1 MSLCIL
7 SAQKNAKNINLN
19 KLSMKNIA
27 KLCLMALA
35 ALMVAMPSYAQQK
48 ASLAGKVI
56 SAETK
61 QAVAYALVQVAET
74 GLQAV
79 TNAEGEFQIK
89 QIAVGDR
96 KIQISFLGYE
106 NLEKVVTLKAGEN
119 SLTFELKPA
128 NFKVE
133 DVVVTATASKAGA
146 ATSSTIS
153 RTAMDH
159 IQSSSLA
166 DVMSLLPGASTPD
179 TRTLTLSQASS
190 FSIRG
195 GASLG
200 TAIIMDGTPM
210 SNNANMQSLGAGKM
224 PFAASDAP
232 GAAAMA
238 TPTSGIDMR
247 QISTDNIE
255 SVEVIRG
262 IASVEY
268 GDITSG
274 AVIVNSKAGRAPLN
288 VKLTMNPNLYQL
300 SATHGVQLGAAA
312 SKAGALNYSADYSYS
327 QYRPTEGYSHYERT
341 NAQVGYT
348 NNVGNWYTNST
359 LSVGIYRDKAKPT
372 PGDDNDHRFATQD
385 EDRVR
390 FNTKGTISFDKGWFN
405 NLKYAASF
413 TYTDKDS
420 YFEDEALN
428 AEASF
433 STSKTNGA
441 VTTSA
446 PGGQF
451 MLENGTIVK
460 NPEGEYALRTPNTY
474 MYNYSVR
481 GKELNTYA
489 QLIANFAGEAGP
501 TSHFIKVGAD
511 FRNDG
516 NVGEGKIFGGVP
528 MRTSSDNLS
537 TQRERSYDDIPFMN
551 TLGLFAEESFV
562 WRMGG
567 RNLNVVAGVRYDN
580 IFGFDDVLA
589 PRVNLSFDIIP
600 EHLSIRGG
608 YGVTA
613 KTPTLEMLNPQEAYF
628 DLLNFNNSQSADA
641 AASQKFQVVTT
652 HAFDTKND
660 DLEMATTQKYE
671 VGVDFKLG
679 QVTGQVTAFK
689 DYSNNGYMYTTTAD
703 SFQSVDMVTY
713 APGEYPVDGSL
724 PILKE
729 VSREKIL
736 LSYLKPTN
744 EAAYETRGIEAT
756 IDFGRIDAI
765 RTRFILDGA
774 WTRTE
779 SWKNGY
785 SFDRANSGNYYNHM
799 GVFESRES
807 SFYESLST
815 NLKAVHNIPSIGFV
829 ISATANVIWR
839 ESSWAQYFNDEIA
852 TKYISVKDGKMY
864 DFNESMFSQDEFKK
878 LDVRQDLDV
887 RRNIRDS
894 YMSPILCMNLNVT
907 KEIKDFLRV
916 SFYANN
922 AFRSTPLWESTKTP
936 GSFRRRN
943 DRAFFFGLS
952 LSATIK

>member
-1 MSLCIL
+1 
-7 SAQKNAKNINLN
+7 
-19 KLSMKNIA
+19 MKIITR
-27 KLCLMALA
+27 LCLMTFVALLGIA
-35 ALMVAMPSYAQQK
+35 TPSLAQQK
-48 ASLAGKVI
+48 ASLAGKVL
-56 SAETK
+56 SADTK
-61 QAVAYALVQVAET
+61 QAVAYALVYFPET
-74 GLQAV
+74 GLQAI
-79 TNAEGEFQIK
+79 TNSEGDFQIK
-89 QIAVGDR
+89 QIATGDH

-106 NLEKVVTLKAGEN
+106 NLEKTISLKANEN
-119 SLTFELKPA
+119 ALTFELVPA

-232 GAAAMA
+232 GSAAMA

-274 AVIVNSKAGRAPLN
+274 AVIVNSKAGRTPLN
-288 VKLTMNPNLYQL
+288 VKLTMNPNLYQV
-300 SATHGVQLGAAA
+300 SANHGLLLGQAG
-312 SKAGALNYSADYSYS
+312 SKAGAVNYSADYSYS
-327 QYRPTEGYSHYERT
+327 QYKPTEGYSHYERT

-348 NNVGNWYTNST
+348 NNVGKWYTNSS
-359 LSVGIYRDKAKPT
+359 LSIGIYRDKANPT
-372 PGDDNDHRFATQD
+372 PGDENDHRYALQK
-385 EDRVR
+385 EDRFR
-390 FNTKGTISFDKGWFN
+390 FNTKGTFSFNKGWFN

-413 TYTDKDS
+413 TMTDKDS
-420 YFEDEALN
+420 YFEDQALN

-433 STSKTNGA
+433 SNSKTNGQI
-441 VTTSA
+441 TTSA
-446 PGGQF
+446 PGGKVT
-451 MLENGTIVK
+451 LEDGTVIT
-460 NPEGEYALRTPNTY
+460 NPEGESATRTPNTY

-489 QLIANFAGEAGP
+489 QVIANFAGNLGNTA
-501 TSHFIKVGAD
+501 HYIKLGAD

-516 NVGEGKIFGGVP
+516 NVGEGKIFGGIP
-528 MRTSSDNLS
+528 MRTASNDLS
-537 TQRERSYDDIPFMN
+537 AQRERSFDEIPFMN
-551 TLGLFAEESFV
+551 TLGLFAEESFN
-562 WRMGG
+562 WRMGN
-567 RNLNVVAGVRYDN
+567 RNLNIVAGVRYDK
-580 IFGFDDVLA
+580 IFGFDDVVA
-589 PRVNLSFDIIP
+589 PRINASFDIIP

-608 YGVTA
+608 YGITA

-628 DLLNFNNSQSADA
+628 DLLNFNNTTASKATDA
-641 AASQKFQVVTT
+641 QKFQVVTT
-652 HAFDTKND
+652 HAFDTKNS

-671 VGVDFKLG
+671 LGVDFKIG
-679 QVTGQVTAFK
+679 QVTGQVTAFN
-689 DYSNNGYMYTTTAD
+689 DSSNNGYMYSTTVD

-713 APGEYPVDGSL
+713 DAVSYPADGSL
-724 PILKE
+724 PTLKE
-729 VSREKIL
+729 KSRKKAL
-736 LSYLKPTN
+736 LSYVKPTN
-744 EAAYETRGIEAT
+744 NSSYETRGLEAS

-765 RTRFILDGA
+765 RTRFILDGV
-774 WTRTE
+774 WSRTE
-779 SWKNGY
+779 SWNNGY
-785 SFDRANSGNYYNHM
+785 TFDRANSGNYYNHM
-799 GVFESRES
+799 GVFNSRIS

-839 ESSWAQYFNDEIA
+839 ESSWMKYKNDEIPA
-852 TKYISVKDGKMY
+852 YYISVETGNMY
-864 DFNESMFSQDEFKK
+864 PIFDEMWDMSEFKV
-878 LDVRQDLDV
+878 LDVTKDLDQ
-887 RRNIRDS
+887 RRNTRDS
-894 YMSPILCMNLNVT
+894 YMSPVLCMNINVT
-907 KEIKDFLRV
+907 KEIKDFLRI

-936 GSFRRRN
+936 GSFTRRN
-943 DRAFFFGLS
+943 SRAFFFGLS
-952 LSATIK
+952 LNATIK

>member
-1 MSLCIL
+1 
-7 SAQKNAKNINLN
+7 
-19 KLSMKNIA
+19 MKIFT
-27 KLCLMALA
+27 KLCVVMIMAISL
-35 ALMVAMPSYAQQK
+35 VMPSFAQQK
-48 ASLAGKVI
+48 ASLVGRVV
-56 SAETK
+56 SADTK
-61 QAVAYALVQVAET
+61 QAVAYALVHFPET

-79 TNAEGEFQIK
+79 TNSEGDFTIK
-89 QIAVGDR
+89 QIAAGNH
-96 KIQISFLGYE
+96 KMQISFLGYE
-106 NLEKVVTLKAGEN
+106 NLEQTITVKAGDN
-119 SLTFELKPA
+119 SLKFELVPA

-210 SNNANMQSLGAGKM
+210 SNNANLQSLGAGKM

-232 GAAAMA
+232 GSAAMA
-238 TPTSGIDMR
+238 TPTSGVDMR

-300 SATHGVQLGAAA
+300 SATHGVQLGAAG

-327 QYRPTEGYSHYERT
+327 QYRPTEGYSHYERV
-341 NAQVGYT
+341 NGQVGYT
-348 NNVGNWYTNST
+348 NSIGKWYTNST
-359 LSVGIYRDKAKPT
+359 LSVGVYRDKAKPT
-372 PGDDNDHRFATQD
+372 PGDENDFRYALQK
-385 EDRVR
+385 EDRLR
-390 FNTKGTISFDKGWFN
+390 FNTKGTLSFNKGWFN

-420 YFEDEALN
+420 YFEDQAVN

-441 VTTSA
+441 ITTSA
-446 PGGQF
+446 PGGKF
-451 MLENGTIVK
+451 TLENGSVIT
-460 NPEGEYALRTPNTY
+460 NPDGEYALRTPNAY

-489 QLIANFAGEAGP
+489 QVIANFAGTAGR

-511 FRNDG
+511 FRNEG
-516 NVGEGKIFGGVP
+516 NVGEGKIFGGTP
-528 MRTSSDNLS
+528 LRTASDNLS

-551 TLGLFAEESFV
+551 TLGLFAEESFN
-562 WRMGG
+562 WAMGR
-567 RNLNVVAGVRYDN
+567 RNLNIVAGVRYDN
-580 IFGFDDVLA
+580 IFGFDDVVA

-608 YGVTA
+608 YGITA

-628 DLLNFNNSQSADA
+628 DLLNFNNSQSTV
-641 AASQKFQVVTT
+641 ASEKQKFQVVTT
-652 HAFDTKND
+652 HAFDTTND
-660 DLEMATTQKYE
+660 ELEMATTQKYE
-671 VGVDFKLG
+671 VGVDFKIG
-679 QVTGQVTAFK
+679 QVTGAITAFK
-689 DYSNNGYMYTTTAD
+689 DSSDNGYMFSTTVN

-713 APGEYPVDGSL
+713 EALYPEDGSM
-724 PILKE
+724 PALKE
-729 VSREKIL
+729 ASRRKVL
-736 LSYLKPTN
+736 LSYATPTN
-744 EAAYETRGIEAT
+744 NSSYETRGIEAS

-765 RTRFILDGA
+765 RTRFILDGV
-774 WTRTE
+774 WSRTE
-779 SWKNGY
+779 SWNNGL

-799 GVFESRES
+799 GVFNARKS
-807 SFYESLST
+807 SFYENLST

-839 ESSWAQYFNDEIA
+839 EGSWMLYENDEIP
-852 TKYISVKDGKMY
+852 THYISVNDGKLY
-864 DFNESMFSQDEFKK
+864 DFNESMLSQDEFKK
-878 LDVRQDLDV
+878 LDVRPDLDV
-887 RRNIRDS
+887 RRNIKDS
-894 YMSPILCMNLNVT
+894 YMSPVLCMNVNVT
-907 KEIKDFLRV
+907 KEIKDFLRI

-952 LSATIK
+952 LNATIK

>member
-1 MSLCIL
+1 
-7 SAQKNAKNINLN
+7 
-19 KLSMKNIA
+19 MKIITR
-27 KLCLMALA
+27 LCLMTFVALLGIA
-35 ALMVAMPSYAQQK
+35 TPSLAQQK
-48 ASLAGKVI
+48 ASLAGKVL
-56 SAETK
+56 SADTK
-61 QAVAYALVQVAET
+61 QAVAYALVYLPET
-74 GLQAV
+74 GLQAI
-79 TNAEGEFQIK
+79 TNSEGDFQIK
-89 QIAVGDR
+89 QIAAGDH

-106 NLEKVVTLKAGEN
+106 NLEKTISLKANEN
-119 SLTFELKPA
+119 ALTFELVPA

-232 GAAAMA
+232 GNAAMA

-274 AVIVNSKAGRAPLN
+274 AVIVNSKAGRTPLN
-288 VKLTMNPNLYQL
+288 VKLTMNPNLYQV
-300 SATHGVQLGAAA
+300 SANHGLLLGQAG
-312 SKAGALNYSADYSYS
+312 SKAGAVNYSADYSYS
-327 QYRPTEGYSHYERT
+327 QYKPTEGYSHYERT

-348 NNVGNWYTNST
+348 NNVGKWYTNSS
-359 LSVGIYRDKAKPT
+359 LSIGIYRDKANPT
-372 PGDDNDHRFATQD
+372 PGDENDHRYALQK
-385 EDRVR
+385 EDRFR
-390 FNTKGTISFDKGWFN
+390 FNTKGTFSFNKGWFN

-413 TYTDKDS
+413 TMTDKDS
-420 YFEDEALN
+420 YFEDQALN

-433 STSKTNGA
+433 SNSKTNGQI
-441 VTTSA
+441 TTSA
-446 PGGQF
+446 PGGSVT
-451 MLENGTIVK
+451 LEDGTVIT
-460 NPEGEYALRTPNTY
+460 NPEGESATRTPNTY

-489 QLIANFAGEAGP
+489 QVIANFAGNLGNTA
-501 TSHFIKVGAD
+501 HYIKLGAD

-516 NVGEGKIFGGVP
+516 NVGEGKIFGGIP
-528 MRTSSDNLS
+528 MRTASNDLSS
-537 TQRERSYDDIPFMN
+537 QRERSFDEIPFMN
-551 TLGLFAEESFV
+551 TLGLFAEESFN
-562 WRMGG
+562 WRMGS
-567 RNLNVVAGVRYDN
+567 RNLNIVAGVRYDK
-580 IFGFDDVLA
+580 IFGFDDVVA
-589 PRVNLSFDIIP
+589 PRINASFDIIP

-608 YGVTA
+608 YGITA

-628 DLLNFNNSQSADA
+628 DLLNFNNTTASKASDA
-641 AASQKFQVVTT
+641 QKFQVVTT
-652 HAFDTKND
+652 HAFDTKNS

-671 VGVDFKLG
+671 LGVDFKIG
-679 QVTGQVTAFK
+679 QVTGQVTAFN
-689 DYSNNGYMYTTTAD
+689 DSSNNGYMYSTTAD
-703 SFQSVDMVTY
+703 SFHSVDMITY
-713 APGEYPVDGSL
+713 DAVSYPADGTTL
-724 PILKE
+724 PTLKE
-729 VSREKIL
+729 KSRKKAL
-736 LSYLKPTN
+736 LSYVKPTN
-744 EAAYETRGIEAT
+744 NASYETRGLEAS

-765 RTRFILDGA
+765 RTRFILDGV
-774 WTRTE
+774 WSRTE
-779 SWKNGY
+779 SWNNGY

-799 GVFESRES
+799 GVFESRVS

-839 ESSWAQYFNDEIA
+839 ESSWMKYKNDEIPA
-852 TKYISVKDGKMY
+852 YYISVETGNMY
-864 DFNESMFSQDEFKK
+864 PIFDEMWDMSEFKV
-878 LDVRQDLDV
+878 LDVTKDLDQ
-887 RRNIRDS
+887 RRNTRDS
-894 YMSPILCMNLNVT
+894 FMSPVLCMNINVT
-907 KEIKDFLRV
+907 KEIKDFLRI

-936 GSFRRRN
+936 GSFTRRN
-943 DRAFFFGLS
+943 SRAFFFGLS
-952 LSATIK
+952 LNATIK

>member
-1 MSLCIL
+1 
-7 SAQKNAKNINLN
+7 
-19 KLSMKNIA
+19 MKIFT
-27 KLCLMALA
+27 KLCVVMIMAISL
-35 ALMVAMPSYAQQK
+35 AMPSFAQQK
-48 ASLAGKVI
+48 TSLVGRVV
-56 SAETK
+56 SADTK
-61 QAVAYALVQVAET
+61 QAVAYALVHFPET

-79 TNAEGEFQIK
+79 TNSEGDFTIK
-89 QIAVGDR
+89 QIAVGNH
-96 KIQISFLGYE
+96 KMQISFLGYE
-106 NLEKVVTLKAGEN
+106 NLEQTITVKAGDN
-119 SLTFELKPA
+119 SLKFELVPA

-210 SNNANMQSLGAGKM
+210 SNNANLQSLGAGKM

-232 GAAAMA
+232 GSAAMA
-238 TPTSGIDMR
+238 TPTSGVDMR

-300 SATHGVQLGAAA
+300 SATHGVQLGAAG

-327 QYRPTEGYSHYERT
+327 QYRPTEGYSHYERV
-341 NAQVGYT
+341 NGQVGYT
-348 NNVGNWYTNST
+348 NSIGKWYTNST
-359 LSVGIYRDKAKPT
+359 LSVGVYRDKAKPT
-372 PGDDNDHRFATQD
+372 PGDENDFRYALQK
-385 EDRVR
+385 EERLR
-390 FNTKGTISFDKGWFN
+390 FNTKGTLSFNKGWFN

-420 YFEDEALN
+420 YFEDQAVN

-441 VTTSA
+441 ITTSA
-446 PGGQF
+446 PGGKF
-451 MLENGTIVK
+451 TLENGSVIT
-460 NPEGEYALRTPNTY
+460 NPDGEYALRTPNAY

-489 QLIANFAGEAGP
+489 QVIANFAGTAGR

-511 FRNDG
+511 FRNEG
-516 NVGEGKIFGGVP
+516 NVGEGKIFGGTP
-528 MRTSSDNLS
+528 LRTASDNLS

-551 TLGLFAEESFV
+551 TLGLFAEESFN
-562 WRMGG
+562 WAMGR
-567 RNLNVVAGVRYDN
+567 RNLNIVAGVRYDN
-580 IFGFDDVLA
+580 IFGFDDVVA

-608 YGVTA
+608 YGITA

-628 DLLNFNNSQSADA
+628 DLLNFNNSQSTV
-641 AASQKFQVVTT
+641 ASEKQKFQVVTT
-652 HAFDTKND
+652 HAFDTTND
-660 DLEMATTQKYE
+660 ELEMATTQKYE
-671 VGVDFKLG
+671 VGVDFKIG
-679 QVTGQVTAFK
+679 QVTGAITAFK
-689 DYSNNGYMYTTTAD
+689 DSSDNGYMFSTTVN

-713 APGEYPVDGSL
+713 EALYPEDGSM
-724 PILKE
+724 PALKE
-729 VSREKIL
+729 ASRRKVL
-736 LSYLKPTN
+736 LSYATPTN
-744 EAAYETRGIEAT
+744 NSSYETRGIEAS

-765 RTRFILDGA
+765 RTRFILDGV
-774 WTRTE
+774 WSRTE
-779 SWKNGY
+779 SWNNGL

-799 GVFESRES
+799 GVFNARKS
-807 SFYESLST
+807 SFYENLST

-839 ESSWAQYFNDEIA
+839 EGSWMLYENDEIP
-852 TKYISVKDGKMY
+852 THYISVNDGKLY
-864 DFNESMFSQDEFKK
+864 DFNESMLTQDEFKK
-878 LDVRQDLDV
+878 LDVRPDLDV
-887 RRNIRDS
+887 RRNIKDS
-894 YMSPILCMNLNVT
+894 YMSPVLCMNVNVT
-907 KEIKDFLRV
+907 KEIKDFLRI

-922 AFRSTPLWESTKTP
+922 AFRSIPLWESTKTP

-952 LSATIK
+952 LNATIK

>member
-1 MSLCIL
+1 MRIFT
-7 SAQKNAKNINLN
+7 
-19 KLSMKNIA
+19 
-27 KLCLMALA
+27 KLCLSVLFATIIA
-35 ALMVAMPSYAQQK
+35 VMPSFAQNKSVVNGTVTAADTK
-48 ASLAGKVI
+48 AP
-56 SAETK
+56 
-61 QAVAYALVQVAET
+61 VAYALVHIPEVGA
-74 GLQAV
+74 QAV
-79 TNAEGEFQIK
+79 TDGEGNFELKLVPGQYTIN
-89 QIAVGDR
+89 
-96 KIQISFLGYE
+96 ISFLGYE
-106 NLEKVVTLKAGEN
+106 PIEKQVTIAEKDG
-119 SLTFELKPA
+119 SLSFELQPA
-128 NFKVE
+128 NFRVE

-146 ATSSTIS
+146 ATASTIS

-166 DVMSLLPGASTPD
+166 DVMSLLPGASVPD

-195 GASLG
+195 GSSLG
-200 TAIIMDGTPM
+200 TAVIMDGTPM
-210 SNNANMQSLGAGKM
+210 SNNANMQSMGAGQV
-224 PFAASDAP
+224 PFAAASTA
-232 GAAAMA
+232 GQAAMA

-274 AVIVNSKAGRAPLN
+274 AVIVNSKAGRSPLN

-300 SATHGVQLGAAA
+300 SATHGVQL
-312 SKAGALNYSADYSYS
+312 SQKAGALNYSADYAYS
-327 QYRPTEGYSHYERT
+327 QYKPTEGYSHYERV
-341 NAQVGYT
+341 NGQVGYT
-348 NNVGNWYTNST
+348 NTIGKWYTT
-359 LSVGIYRDKAKPT
+359 TTASVGIYRDKSIPT
-372 PGDDNDHRFATQD
+372 PGDENDHRNALQK
-385 EDRVR
+385 ENR
-390 FNTKGTISFDKGWFN
+390 FRLNTKGTINFDKGWFN
-405 NLKYAASF
+405 NIKYAASF
-413 TYTDKDS
+413 TYTDKNS
-420 YFEDEALN
+420 FYEDQAAN
-428 AEASF
+428 AEYTF
-433 STSKTNGA
+433 STSKVDGEITN
-441 VTTSA
+441 SA
-446 PGGQF
+446 AGGKVY
-451 MLENGTIVK
+451 LEDGSILSGNSFGH
-460 NPEGEYALRTPNTY
+460 ALKTPNTY
-474 MYNYSVR
+474 MYRYNVY
-481 GKELNTYA
+481 GEELNTYA
-489 QLIANFAGEAGP
+489 QVIANFSGDWGR
-501 TSHFIKVGAD
+501 TSHFIKLGAD
-511 FRNDG
+511 FRNEG
-516 NVGEGKIFGGVP
+516 NRGLGKVYDEDCPP
-528 MRTSSDNLS
+528 MRSSS
-537 TQRERSYDDIPFMN
+537 YGYQTQRDRAYNEIPFMN
-551 TLGLFAEESFV
+551 SLGLFAEESFNLHFG
-562 WRMGG
+562 GG
-567 RNLNVVAGVRYDN
+567 RNLNIVAGVRYDK
-580 IFGFDDVLA
+580 IFGMEGVVA
-589 PRVNLSFDIIP
+589 PRINASLDIIP
-600 EHLSIRGG
+600 HALSIRGG

-613 KTPTLEMLNPQEAYF
+613 KAPTLEMLHPQDAYF
-628 DLLNFNNSQSADA
+628 DMVNFDNSQAT
-641 AASQKFQVVTT
+641 AASQAQKFQVVTT

-671 VGVDFKLG
+671 VGVDFKIG

-799 GVFESRES
+799 GVFDSRES

-852 TKYISVKDGKMY
+852 TKYINVNDGKMY

>member
-1 MSLCIL
+1 
-7 SAQKNAKNINLN
+7 
-19 KLSMKNIA
+19 MKIFT
-27 KLCLMALA
+27 KLCVVMIMAISL
-35 ALMVAMPSYAQQK
+35 AMPSFAQQK
-48 ASLAGKVI
+48 ASLVGRVV
-56 SAETK
+56 SADTK
-61 QAVAYALVQVAET
+61 QAVAYALVHFPET

-79 TNAEGEFQIK
+79 TNSEGDFTIK
-89 QIAVGDR
+89 QIAAGNH
-96 KIQISFLGYE
+96 KMQISFLGYE
-106 NLEKVVTLKAGEN
+106 NLEQTITVKAGDN
-119 SLTFELKPA
+119 SLKFELVPA

-210 SNNANMQSLGAGKM
+210 SNNANLQSLGAGKM

-232 GAAAMA
+232 GSAAMA
-238 TPTSGIDMR
+238 TPTSGVDMR

-300 SATHGVQLGAAA
+300 SATHGVQLGAAG

-327 QYRPTEGYSHYERT
+327 QYRPTEGYSHYERV
-341 NAQVGYT
+341 NGQVGYT
-348 NNVGNWYTNST
+348 NSIGKWYTNST
-359 LSVGIYRDKAKPT
+359 LSVGVYRDKAKPT
-372 PGDDNDHRFATQD
+372 PGDENDFRYALQK
-385 EDRVR
+385 EDRLR
-390 FNTKGTISFDKGWFN
+390 FNTKGTLSFNKGWFN

-420 YFEDEALN
+420 YFEDQAVN

-441 VTTSA
+441 ITTSA
-446 PGGQF
+446 PGGKF
-451 MLENGTIVK
+451 TLENGSVIT
-460 NPEGEYALRTPNTY
+460 NPDGEYALRTPNAY

-489 QLIANFAGEAGP
+489 QVIANFAGTAGR

-511 FRNDG
+511 FRNEG
-516 NVGEGKIFGGVP
+516 NVGEGKIFGGTP
-528 MRTSSDNLS
+528 LRTASDNLS

-551 TLGLFAEESFV
+551 TLGLFAEESFN
-562 WRMGG
+562 WAMGR
-567 RNLNVVAGVRYDN
+567 RNLNIVVGVRYDN
-580 IFGFDDVLA
+580 IFGFDDVVA

-608 YGVTA
+608 YGITA

-628 DLLNFNNSQSADA
+628 DLLNFNNSQSTV
-641 AASQKFQVVTT
+641 ASEKQKFQVVTT
-652 HAFDTKND
+652 HAFDTTND
-660 DLEMATTQKYE
+660 ELEMATTQKYE
-671 VGVDFKLG
+671 VGVDFKIG
-679 QVTGQVTAFK
+679 QVTGAITAFK
-689 DYSNNGYMYTTTAD
+689 DSSDNGYMFSTTVN

-713 APGEYPVDGSL
+713 EALYPEDGSM
-724 PILKE
+724 PALKE
-729 VSREKIL
+729 ASRRKVL
-736 LSYLKPTN
+736 LSYATPTN
-744 EAAYETRGIEAT
+744 NSSYETRGIEAS

-765 RTRFILDGA
+765 RTRFILDGV
-774 WTRTE
+774 WSRTE
-779 SWKNGY
+779 SWNNGL

-799 GVFESRES
+799 GVFNARKS
-807 SFYESLST
+807 SFYENLST

-839 ESSWAQYFNDEIA
+839 EGSWMLYENDEIP
-852 TKYISVKDGKMY
+852 THYISVNDGKLY
-864 DFNESMFSQDEFKK
+864 DFNESMLSQDEFKK
-878 LDVRQDLDV
+878 LDVRPDLDV
-887 RRNIRDS
+887 RRNIKDS
-894 YMSPILCMNLNVT
+894 YMSPVLCMNVNVT
-907 KEIKDFLRV
+907 KEIKDFLRI

-952 LSATIK
+952 LNATIK

>member
-1 MSLCIL
+1 M
-7 SAQKNAKNINLN
+7 
-19 KLSMKNIA
+19 SMKIFV
-27 KLCLMALA
+27 KLCLMAL
-35 ALMVAMPSYAQQK
+35 VAILGVVAPSYAQQK
-48 ASLAGKVI
+48 TSLAGKVI

-61 QAVAYALVQVAET
+61 QAVAYALVHFPEV

-79 TNAEGEFQIK
+79 TSSEGDFEIK
-89 QIAVGDR
+89 QIAAGDH
-96 KIQISFLGYE
+96 KMQISFLGFE
-106 NLEKVVTLKAGEN
+106 NLEKTISLKAGEN
-119 SLTFELKPA
+119 SLKFELVPA

-133 DVVVTATASKAGA
+133 DVVVTATAGKAGA

-179 TRTLTLSQASS
+179 TRTLALSQASS

-210 SNNANMQSLGAGKM
+210 SNNANMQTLGAGKM

-232 GAAAMA
+232 GSAAMA

-274 AVIVNSKAGRAPLN
+274 AVIVNSKAGRSPLN
-288 VKLTMNPNLYQL
+288 VKLTMNPNLYQV
-300 SATHGVQLGAAA
+300 SATHGLQLGAAG
-312 SKAGALNYSADYSYS
+312 SKAGAINYSADYSYS
-327 QYRPTEGYSHYERT
+327 QYKPTEGYSHYERT

-348 NNVGNWYTNST
+348 NSIGKWYTNST
-359 LSVGIYRDKAKPT
+359 ISMGIYRDKAKPT
-372 PGDDNDHRFATQD
+372 PGDENDHRYALQK
-385 EDRVR
+385 EDRFR
-390 FNTKGTISFDKGWFN
+390 FNTKGTLSVNKGWFN

-413 TYTDKDS
+413 TVTDKNS
-420 YFEDEALN
+420 YFEDQAVN
-428 AEASF
+428 AEATF
-433 STSKTNGA
+433 SNSKTNGA

-446 PGGQF
+446 AGGVNV
-451 MLENGTIVK
+451 EGGNKIV
-460 NPEGEYALRTPNTY
+460 NPNGEYATRTPNTY
-474 MYNYSVR
+474 MYDYSVL
-481 GKELNTYA
+481 GKEMNTYA
-489 QLIANFAGEAGP
+489 QVIANFAGSVGS
-501 TSHFIKVGAD
+501 TSHYIKLGAD
-511 FRNDG
+511 YRNDG
-516 NVGEGKIFGGVP
+516 NVGEGKIFGGIP
-528 MRTSSDNLS
+528 LRSTSDNLS

-562 WRMGG
+562 WRMGS
-567 RNLNVVAGVRYDN
+567 RNLNVVAGVRYDK
-580 IFGFDDVLA
+580 IFGFDDVGA
-589 PRVNLSFDIIP
+589 PRVNASFDIIP

-628 DLLNFNNSQSADA
+628 DLLNFNNSQSTVATDK
-641 AASQKFQVVTT
+641 QKFQVVTT
-652 HAFDTKND
+652 HAFDTKNNN
-660 DLEMATTQKYE
+660 LEMATTQKYE
-671 VGVDFKLG
+671 LGVDFKIG

-689 DYSNNGYMYTTTAD
+689 DFSNNGYMYSATLD

-713 APGEYPVDGSL
+713 EAIYPEDGSM
-724 PILKE
+724 PTLKE
-729 VSREKIL
+729 ASRRKVL
-736 LSYLKPTN
+736 LSYATPTN
-744 EAAYETRGIEAT
+744 NAAYETRGIEAT

-765 RTRFILDGA
+765 RTRFILDGV
-774 WTRTE
+774 WSRTE
-779 SWKNGY
+779 NWKNGY
-785 SFDRANSGNYYNHM
+785 SFGRANSGNYYNHM
-799 GVFESRES
+799 GVFDSRES

-839 ESSWAQYFNDEIA
+839 EGSWMQYINDEIA
-852 TKYISVKDGKMY
+852 TKYISVTDGKAY
-864 DFNESMFSQDEFKK
+864 DFNEKMLEQDEFKK
-878 LDVRQDLDV
+878 LDIRPDLDQ
-887 RRNIRDS
+887 RRNIKDS

-907 KEIKDFLRV
+907 KEIKDVLRV

-936 GSFRRRN
+936 GSFKRRN

>member
-1 MSLCIL
+1 MTF
-7 SAQKNAKNINLN
+7 
-19 KLSMKNIA
+19 
-27 KLCLMALA
+27 
-35 ALMVAMPSYAQQK
+35 VAIFSIVMPSFAQQK
-48 ASLAGKVI
+48 ASLSGQVV
-56 SAETK
+56 SADTK
-61 QAVAYALVQVAET
+61 QAVAYALVHFPES

-79 TNAEGEFQIK
+79 TNSEGTFSLK
-89 QIAVGDR
+89 QIAAGNH

-106 NLEKVVTLKAGEN
+106 NLEKTISVKEGENTLK
-119 SLTFELKPA
+119 FELVPA

-195 GASLG
+195 GSSFG

-210 SNNANMQSLGAGKM
+210 SNNANLQSLGAGKM
-224 PFAASDAP
+224 PFAASAVP
-232 GAAAMA
+232 GEAAMA

-288 VKLTMNPNLYQL
+288 VKLTMNPNLYQV
-300 SATHGVQLGAAA
+300 SATHGLQLGAAG
-312 SKAGALNYSADYSYS
+312 SKAGAINYSADYSYS
-327 QYRPTEGYSHYERT
+327 QYKPTEAYSHYERV
-341 NAQVGYT
+341 NGQVGYT
-348 NNVGNWYTNST
+348 NSIGKWYTNST
-359 LSVGIYRDKAKPT
+359 LSVGVYRDKAKPT
-372 PGDDNDHRFATQD
+372 PGDENDFRYALQKENRF
-385 EDRVR
+385 RL
-390 FNTKGTISFDKGWFN
+390 NTKGTLSFNKGWFN

-413 TYTDKDS
+413 TFTDKDS
-420 YFEDEALN
+420 YFEDQAVN

-446 PGGQF
+446 PGGKF
-451 MLENGTIVK
+451 TLENGTVIT
-460 NPEGEYALRTPNTY
+460 NPDGEYALRTPNAY

-489 QLIANFAGEAGP
+489 QVIANFAGTAGN

-511 FRNDG
+511 FRNEG
-516 NVGEGKIFGGVP
+516 NVGEGKIFGGTP
-528 MRTSSDNLS
+528 LRTTSDNLS

-551 TLGLFAEESFV
+551 SLGLFAEESFN
-562 WRMGG
+562 WKMGS
-567 RNLNVVAGVRYDN
+567 RNLNIVAGVRYDN
-580 IFGFDDVLA
+580 IFGFDDVFA

-608 YGVTA
+608 YGITA

-628 DLLNFNNSQSADA
+628 DLLNFNNSQSTV
-641 AASQKFQVVTT
+641 ASDKQKFQVVTT

-660 DLEMATTQKYE
+660 ELEMATTEKYE
-671 VGVDFKLG
+671 LGVDFKLG
-679 QVTGQVTAFK
+679 QVTGSITAFQ
-689 DYSNNGYMYTTTAD
+689 DGSDNGYMYSVTAN

-713 APGEYPVDGSL
+713 EAVAYAADGSL
-724 PILKE
+724 PALKE
-729 VSREKIL
+729 ASRRKVL
-736 LSYLKPTN
+736 LSYATPTN
-744 EAAYETRGIEAT
+744 NSAYETRGIEAS

-765 RTRFILDGA
+765 RTRFILDGV
-774 WTRTE
+774 WSRTE
-779 SWKNGY
+779 SWKKGY
-785 SFDRANSGNYYNHM
+785 SFDRAASGNYYNHM
-799 GVFESRES
+799 GVFDMRES

-829 ISATANVIWR
+829 ISATANVMWR
-839 ESSWAQYFNDEIA
+839 EGSWMQYLNDEVPV
-852 TKYISVKDGKMY
+852 KYISVNDGKMY
-864 DFNESMFSQDEFKK
+864 DFNESMFGKDEFKK
-878 LDVRQDLDV
+878 LDVRPELDV
-887 RRNIRDS
+887 RRNIKDS
-894 YMSPILCMNLNVT
+894 YMSPVLCMNVNVT
-907 KEIKDFLRV
+907 KEIKDFLRI

-922 AFRSTPLWESTKTP
+922 AFRSTPLWESTKNP
-936 GSFRRRN
+936 GAFRRRN

-952 LSATIK
+952 LNATIK

>member
-1 MSLCIL
+1 
-7 SAQKNAKNINLN
+7 
-19 KLSMKNIA
+19 MKIFT
-27 KLCLMALA
+27 KLCVVMIMAISL
-35 ALMVAMPSYAQQK
+35 AMPSFAQQK
-48 ASLAGKVI
+48 TSLVGRVV
-56 SAETK
+56 SADTK
-61 QAVAYALVQVAET
+61 QAVAYALVHFPET

-79 TNAEGEFQIK
+79 TNSEGDFTIK
-89 QIAVGDR
+89 QIAVGNH
-96 KIQISFLGYE
+96 KMQISFLGYE
-106 NLEKVVTLKAGEN
+106 NLEQTITVKAGDN
-119 SLTFELKPA
+119 SLKFELVPA

-210 SNNANMQSLGAGKM
+210 SNNANLQSLGAGKM

-232 GAAAMA
+232 GSAAMA
-238 TPTSGIDMR
+238 TPTSGVDMR

-300 SATHGVQLGAAA
+300 SATHGVQLGAAG

-327 QYRPTEGYSHYERT
+327 QYRPTEGYSHYERV
-341 NAQVGYT
+341 NGQVGYT
-348 NNVGNWYTNST
+348 NSIGKWYTNST
-359 LSVGIYRDKAKPT
+359 LSVGVYRDKAKPT
-372 PGDDNDHRFATQD
+372 PGDENDFRYALQK
-385 EDRVR
+385 EERLR
-390 FNTKGTISFDKGWFN
+390 FNTKGTLSFNKGWFN

-420 YFEDEALN
+420 YFEDQAVN

-441 VTTSA
+441 ITTSA
-446 PGGQF
+446 PGGKF
-451 MLENGTIVK
+451 TLENGSVIT
-460 NPEGEYALRTPNTY
+460 NPDGEYALRTPNAY

-489 QLIANFAGEAGP
+489 QVIANFAGTAGR

-511 FRNDG
+511 FRNEG
-516 NVGEGKIFGGVP
+516 NVGEGKIFGGTP
-528 MRTSSDNLS
+528 LRTASDNLS

-551 TLGLFAEESFV
+551 TLGLFAEESFN
-562 WRMGG
+562 WAMGR
-567 RNLNVVAGVRYDN
+567 RNLNIVAGVRYDN
-580 IFGFDDVLA
+580 IFGFDDVVA

-608 YGVTA
+608 YGITA

-628 DLLNFNNSQSADA
+628 DLLNFNNSQSTV
-641 AASQKFQVVTT
+641 ASEKQKFQVVTT
-652 HAFDTKND
+652 HAFDTTND
-660 DLEMATTQKYE
+660 ELEMATTQKYE
-671 VGVDFKLG
+671 VGVDFKIG
-679 QVTGQVTAFK
+679 QVTGAITAFK
-689 DYSNNGYMYTTTAD
+689 DSSDNGYMFSTTVN

-713 APGEYPVDGSL
+713 EALYPEDGSM
-724 PILKE
+724 PALKE
-729 VSREKIL
+729 ASRRKVL
-736 LSYLKPTN
+736 LSYATPTN
-744 EAAYETRGIEAT
+744 NSSYETRGIEAS

-765 RTRFILDGA
+765 RTRFILDGV
-774 WTRTE
+774 WSRTE
-779 SWKNGY
+779 SWNNGL

-799 GVFESRES
+799 GVFNARKS
-807 SFYESLST
+807 SFYENLST

-839 ESSWAQYFNDEIA
+839 EGSWMLYENDEIP
-852 TKYISVKDGKMY
+852 THYISVNDGKLY
-864 DFNESMFSQDEFKK
+864 DFNESMLTQDEFKK
-878 LDVRQDLDV
+878 LDVRPDLDV
-887 RRNIRDS
+887 RRNIKDS
-894 YMSPILCMNLNVT
+894 YMSPVLCMNVNVT
-907 KEIKDFLRV
+907 KEIKDFLRI

-952 LSATIK
+952 LNATIK

>member
-1 MSLCIL
+1 MKIL
-7 SAQKNAKNINLN
+7 T
-19 KLSMKNIA
+19 
-27 KLCLMALA
+27 KLCVVMIMAISL
-35 ALMVAMPSYAQQK
+35 AMPSFAQQK
-48 ASLAGKVI
+48 ASLVGRVV
-56 SAETK
+56 SADTK
-61 QAVAYALVQVAET
+61 QAVAYALVHFPET

-79 TNAEGEFQIK
+79 TNSEGDFTIK
-89 QIAVGDR
+89 QIAAGNH
-96 KIQISFLGYE
+96 KMQISFLGYE
-106 NLEKVVTLKAGEN
+106 NLEQTITVKAGDN
-119 SLTFELKPA
+119 SLKFELVPA

-210 SNNANMQSLGAGKM
+210 SNNANLQSLGAGKM

-232 GAAAMA
+232 GSAAMA
-238 TPTSGIDMR
+238 TPTSGVDMR

-300 SATHGVQLGAAA
+300 SATHGVQLGAAG

-327 QYRPTEGYSHYERT
+327 QYRPTEGYSHYERV
-341 NAQVGYT
+341 NGQVGYT
-348 NNVGNWYTNST
+348 NSIGKWYTNST
-359 LSVGIYRDKAKPT
+359 LSVGVYRDKAKPT
-372 PGDDNDHRFATQD
+372 PGDENDFRYALQK
-385 EDRVR
+385 EERLR
-390 FNTKGTISFDKGWFN
+390 FNTKGTLSFNKGWFN

-420 YFEDEALN
+420 YFEDQAVN

-441 VTTSA
+441 ITTSA
-446 PGGQF
+446 PGGKF
-451 MLENGTIVK
+451 TLENGSVIT
-460 NPEGEYALRTPNTY
+460 NPDGEYALRTPNAY

-489 QLIANFAGEAGP
+489 QVIANFAGTAGS

-511 FRNDG
+511 FRNEG
-516 NVGEGKIFGGVP
+516 NVGEGKIFGGTP
-528 MRTSSDNLS
+528 LRTASDNLS

-551 TLGLFAEESFV
+551 TLGLFAEESFN
-562 WRMGG
+562 WAMGR
-567 RNLNVVAGVRYDN
+567 RNLNIVAGVRYDN
-580 IFGFDDVLA
+580 IFGFDDVVA

-608 YGVTA
+608 YGITA

-628 DLLNFNNSQSADA
+628 DLLNFNNSQSTV
-641 AASQKFQVVTT
+641 ASEKQKFQVVTT
-652 HAFDTKND
+652 HAFDTTND
-660 DLEMATTQKYE
+660 ELEMATTQKYE
-671 VGVDFKLG
+671 VGVDFKIG
-679 QVTGQVTAFK
+679 QVTGAITAFK
-689 DYSNNGYMYTTTAD
+689 DSSDNGYMFSTTVN

-713 APGEYPVDGSL
+713 EALYPEDGSM
-724 PILKE
+724 PALKE
-729 VSREKIL
+729 ASRRKVL
-736 LSYLKPTN
+736 LSYATPTN
-744 EAAYETRGIEAT
+744 NSSYETRGIEAS

-765 RTRFILDGA
+765 RTRFILDGV
-774 WTRTE
+774 WSRTE
-779 SWKNGY
+779 NWNNGL

-799 GVFESRES
+799 GVFNARKS
-807 SFYESLST
+807 SFYENLST

-839 ESSWAQYFNDEIA
+839 EGSWMLYENDEIP
-852 TKYISVKDGKMY
+852 THYISVNDGKLY
-864 DFNESMFSQDEFKK
+864 DFNESMLSQDEFKK
-878 LDVRQDLDV
+878 LDVRPDLDV
-887 RRNIRDS
+887 RRNIKDS
-894 YMSPILCMNLNVT
+894 YMSPVLCMNVNVT
-907 KEIKDFLRV
+907 KEIKDFLRI

-952 LSATIK
+952 LNATIK

>member
-1 MSLCIL
+1 
-7 SAQKNAKNINLN
+7 
-19 KLSMKNIA
+19 MKIFT
-27 KLCLMALA
+27 KLCVVMIMAISL
-35 ALMVAMPSYAQQK
+35 AMPSFAQQK
-48 ASLAGKVI
+48 ASLVGRVV
-56 SAETK
+56 SADTK
-61 QAVAYALVQVAET
+61 QAVAYALVHFPET

-79 TNAEGEFQIK
+79 TNSEGDFTIK
-89 QIAVGDR
+89 QIAAGNH
-96 KIQISFLGYE
+96 KMQISFLGYE
-106 NLEKVVTLKAGEN
+106 NLEQTITVKAGEN
-119 SLTFELKPA
+119 SLKFELVPA

-210 SNNANMQSLGAGKM
+210 SNNANLQSLGAGKM

-232 GAAAMA
+232 GSAAMA
-238 TPTSGIDMR
+238 TPTSGVDMR

-300 SATHGVQLGAAA
+300 SATHGVQLGAAG

-327 QYRPTEGYSHYERT
+327 QYRPTEGYSHYERV
-341 NAQVGYT
+341 NGQVGYT
-348 NNVGNWYTNST
+348 NSIGKWYTNST
-359 LSVGIYRDKAKPT
+359 LSVGVYRDKAKPT
-372 PGDDNDHRFATQD
+372 PGDENDFRYALQK
-385 EDRVR
+385 EERLR
-390 FNTKGTISFDKGWFN
+390 FNTKGTLSFNKGWFN

-420 YFEDEALN
+420 YFEDQAVN

-441 VTTSA
+441 ITTSA
-446 PGGQF
+446 PGGKF
-451 MLENGTIVK
+451 TLENGSVIT
-460 NPEGEYALRTPNTY
+460 NPDGEYALRTPNAY

-489 QLIANFAGEAGP
+489 QVIANLAGTAGR

-511 FRNDG
+511 FRNEG
-516 NVGEGKIFGGVP
+516 NVGEGKIFGGTP
-528 MRTSSDNLS
+528 LRTASDNLS

-551 TLGLFAEESFV
+551 TLGLFAEESFN
-562 WRMGG
+562 WAMGR
-567 RNLNVVAGVRYDN
+567 RNLNIVAGVRYDN
-580 IFGFDDVLA
+580 IFGFDDVVA

-608 YGVTA
+608 YGITA

-628 DLLNFNNSQSADA
+628 DLLNFNNSQSTV
-641 AASQKFQVVTT
+641 ASEKQKFQVVTT
-652 HAFDTKND
+652 HAFDTTND
-660 DLEMATTQKYE
+660 ELEMATTQKYE
-671 VGVDFKLG
+671 VGVDFKIG
-679 QVTGQVTAFK
+679 QVTGAITAFK
-689 DYSNNGYMYTTTAD
+689 DSSDNGYMFSTTVN

-713 APGEYPVDGSL
+713 EALYPEDGSM
-724 PILKE
+724 PALKE
-729 VSREKIL
+729 ASRRKVL
-736 LSYLKPTN
+736 LSYATPTN
-744 EAAYETRGIEAT
+744 NSSYETRGIEAS

-765 RTRFILDGA
+765 RTRFILDGV
-774 WTRTE
+774 WSRTE
-779 SWKNGY
+779 SWNNGL

-799 GVFESRES
+799 GVFNARKS
-807 SFYESLST
+807 SFYENLST

-839 ESSWAQYFNDEIA
+839 EGSWMLYENDEIP
-852 TKYISVKDGKMY
+852 THYISVNDGKLY
-864 DFNESMFSQDEFKK
+864 DFNESMLTQDEFKK
-878 LDVRQDLDV
+878 LDVRPDLDV
-887 RRNIRDS
+887 RRNIKDS
-894 YMSPILCMNLNVT
+894 YMSPVLCMNVNVT
-907 KEIKDFLRV
+907 KEIKDFLRI

-952 LSATIK
+952 LNATIK

>member
-1 MSLCIL
+1 
-7 SAQKNAKNINLN
+7 
-19 KLSMKNIA
+19 MKIFT
-27 KLCLMALA
+27 KLCVVMIMAISF
-35 ALMVAMPSYAQQK
+35 VMPSFAQQK
-48 ASLAGKVI
+48 ASLVGRVV
-56 SAETK
+56 SADTK
-61 QAVAYALVQVAET
+61 QAVAYALVHFPET

-79 TNAEGEFQIK
+79 TNSEGDFTIK
-89 QIAVGDR
+89 QIAAGNH
-96 KIQISFLGYE
+96 KMQISFLGYE
-106 NLEKVVTLKAGEN
+106 NLEQTITVKAGDN
-119 SLTFELKPA
+119 SLKFELVPA

-210 SNNANMQSLGAGKM
+210 SNNANLQSLGAGKM

-232 GAAAMA
+232 GSAAMA
-238 TPTSGIDMR
+238 TPTSGVDMR

-300 SATHGVQLGAAA
+300 SATHGVQLGAAG

-327 QYRPTEGYSHYERT
+327 QYRPTEGYSHYERV
-341 NAQVGYT
+341 NGQVGYT
-348 NNVGNWYTNST
+348 NSIGKWYTNST
-359 LSVGIYRDKAKPT
+359 LSVGVYRDKAKPT
-372 PGDDNDHRFATQD
+372 PGDENDFRYALQK
-385 EDRVR
+385 EERLR
-390 FNTKGTISFDKGWFN
+390 FNTKGTLSFNKGWFN

-420 YFEDEALN
+420 YFEDQAVN

-441 VTTSA
+441 ITTSA
-446 PGGQF
+446 PGGKF
-451 MLENGTIVK
+451 TLENGSVIT
-460 NPEGEYALRTPNTY
+460 NPDGEYALRTPNAY

-489 QLIANFAGEAGP
+489 QVIANFAGTAGR

-511 FRNDG
+511 FRNEG
-516 NVGEGKIFGGVP
+516 NVGEGKIFGGTP
-528 MRTSSDNLS
+528 LRTASDNLS

-551 TLGLFAEESFV
+551 TLGLFAEESFN
-562 WRMGG
+562 WAMGR
-567 RNLNVVAGVRYDN
+567 RNLNIVAGVRYDN

-608 YGVTA
+608 YGITA

-628 DLLNFNNSQSADA
+628 DLLNFNNSQSTV
-641 AASQKFQVVTT
+641 ASEKQKFQVVTT
-652 HAFDTKND
+652 HAFDTTND
-660 DLEMATTQKYE
+660 ELEMATTQKYE
-671 VGVDFKLG
+671 VGVDFKIG
-679 QVTGQVTAFK
+679 QVTGAITAFK
-689 DYSNNGYMYTTTAD
+689 DSSDNGYMFSTTVN

-713 APGEYPVDGSL
+713 EALYPEDGSM
-724 PILKE
+724 PALKE
-729 VSREKIL
+729 ASRRKVL
-736 LSYLKPTN
+736 LSYATPTN
-744 EAAYETRGIEAT
+744 NSSYETRGIEAS

-765 RTRFILDGA
+765 RTRFILDGV
-774 WTRTE
+774 WSRTE
-779 SWKNGY
+779 SWNNGL

-799 GVFESRES
+799 GVFNARKS
-807 SFYESLST
+807 SFYENLST

-839 ESSWAQYFNDEIA
+839 EGSWMLYENDEIP
-852 TKYISVKDGKMY
+852 THYISVNDGKLY
-864 DFNESMFSQDEFKK
+864 DFNESMLSQDEFKK
-878 LDVRQDLDV
+878 LDVRPDLDV
-887 RRNIRDS
+887 RRNIKDS
-894 YMSPILCMNLNVT
+894 YMSPVLCMNVNVT
-907 KEIKDFLRV
+907 KEIKDFLRI

-952 LSATIK
+952 LNATIK

>member
-1 MSLCIL
+1 
-7 SAQKNAKNINLN
+7 
-19 KLSMKNIA
+19 MKNITR
-27 KLCLMALA
+27 LCLMTLGAILCIA
-35 ALMVAMPSYAQQK
+35 TESFAQQK
-48 ASLAGKVI
+48 ASLTGKVI
-56 SAETK
+56 STDTK
-61 QAVAYALVQVAET
+61 HAVAYALVHFPET

-79 TNAEGEFQIK
+79 TNSEGDFQIK
-89 QIAVGDR
+89 QIATGEH
-96 KIQISFLGYE
+96 KIQISFLGFE
-106 NLEKVVTLKAGEN
+106 NLEKSITLKTGEN
-119 SLTFELKPA
+119 TLTFEMVPA

-146 ATSSTIS
+146 ATASTIS

-166 DVMSLLPGASTPD
+166 DVMSLLPGAATPD

-190 FSIRG
+190 FAIRG

-200 TAIIMDGTPM
+200 TAIIMDGSPM

-224 PFAASDAP
+224 PFAASGAP
-232 GAAAMA
+232 GSAAMA

-274 AVIVNSKAGRAPLN
+274 AVIVNSKAGRSPLN
-288 VKLTMNPNLYQL
+288 VKLTMNPNLYQV
-300 SATHGVQLGAAA
+300 SANHGLQLGAAG
-312 SKAGALNYSADYSYS
+312 SKAGAMNYSADYSYS
-327 QYRPTEGYSHYERT
+327 QYKPTEGYSHYERT

-348 NNVGNWYTNST
+348 NNIGKWYTNST
-359 LSVGIYRDKAKPT
+359 LSMGIYRDKAKPT
-372 PGDDNDHRFATQD
+372 PGDENDHRYALQK
-385 EDRVR
+385 EERLR
-390 FNTKGTISFDKGWFN
+390 FNTKGTLSFNKGWFN

-433 STSKTNGA
+433 STSKSNGA
-441 VTTSA
+441 ITTSA
-446 PGGQF
+446 PGGKVT
-451 MLENGTIVK
+451 LEDGTVIT

-474 MYNYSVR
+474 MYDYSVR

-489 QLIANFAGEAGP
+489 QIIANFAGSLGN
-501 TSHFIKVGAD
+501 TSHFIKLGAD
-511 FRNDG
+511 FRNEG
-516 NVGEGKIFGGVP
+516 NVGEGKIFGEIP
-528 MRTSSDNLS
+528 MRTASDNLS

-551 TLGLFAEESFV
+551 TLGLFAEESFN
-562 WRMGG
+562 WRMGH
-567 RNLNVVAGVRYDN
+567 RNLNIVAGVRYDK
-580 IFGFDDVLA
+580 IFGFDDVVA
-589 PRVNLSFDIIP
+589 PRVNVSFDIIP
-600 EHLSIRGG
+600 EHLTIRGG
-608 YGVTA
+608 YGITA
-613 KTPTLEMLNPQEAYF
+613 KAPTLEMLNPQEAYF
-628 DLLNFNNSQSADA
+628 DLLNFNNSQATGIQD
-641 AASQKFQVVTT
+641 SQKFQVVTT
-652 HAFDTKND
+652 HAFDAKNY

-671 VGVDFKLG
+671 VGVDFKIG
-679 QVTGQVTAFK
+679 RVTGQVTAFN
-689 DYSNNGYMYTTTAD
+689 DSSDNGYMYSTTLG
-703 SFQSVDMVTY
+703 SFRSVDMVTY
-713 APGEYPVDGSL
+713 QAVDYPADGSM

-729 VSREKIL
+729 SSRRKAL
-736 LSYLKPTN
+736 LSFAQATN
-744 EAAYETRGIEAT
+744 NASYQTRGIEAS

-779 SWKNGY
+779 SWSNGL
-785 SFDRANSGNYYNHM
+785 SFDRASSGNYYNHM
-799 GVFESRES
+799 GVFDMRKS
-807 SFYESLST
+807 SFYENLST

-839 ESSWAQYFNDEIA
+839 EGSWMKFVNDEIP
-852 TKYISVKDGKMY
+852 TQYISVENGKAYNITEAML
-864 DFNESMFSQDEFKK
+864 DMDEFKK
-878 LDVRQDLDV
+878 LDVRSELDV

-894 YMSPILCMNLNVT
+894 YMSPVLCMNVNVT
-907 KEIKDFLRV
+907 KEIKDFLRI

-936 GSFRRRN
+936 GSFTRRN

-952 LSATIK
+952 LNATIK

>member
-1 MSLCIL
+1 
-7 SAQKNAKNINLN
+7 
-19 KLSMKNIA
+19 MKNITR
-27 KLCLMALA
+27 LCLMTLGAILCI
-35 ALMVAMPSYAQQK
+35 VTESFAQQK

-56 SAETK
+56 SADTK
-61 QAVAYALVQVAET
+61 HAVAYALVHFPET

-79 TNAEGEFQIK
+79 TNSEGDFQIK
-89 QIAVGDR
+89 QIATGEH
-96 KIQISFLGYE
+96 KIQISFLGFE
-106 NLEKVVTLKAGEN
+106 NLEKSITLKTGEN
-119 SLTFELKPA
+119 TLTFEMVPA

-146 ATSSTIS
+146 ATASTIS

-166 DVMSLLPGASTPD
+166 DVMSLLPGAATPD

-190 FSIRG
+190 FAIRG

-200 TAIIMDGTPM
+200 TAIIMDGSPM

-224 PFAASDAP
+224 PFAASGAP
-232 GAAAMA
+232 GSAAMA

-274 AVIVNSKAGRAPLN
+274 AVIVNSKAGRSPLN
-288 VKLTMNPNLYQL
+288 VKLTMNPNLYQV
-300 SATHGVQLGAAA
+300 SANHGLQLGAAG
-312 SKAGALNYSADYSYS
+312 SKAGAMNYSADYSYS
-327 QYRPTEGYSHYERT
+327 QYKPTEGYSHYERT

-348 NNVGNWYTNST
+348 NNIGKWYTNST
-359 LSVGIYRDKAKPT
+359 LSMGIYRDKAKPT
-372 PGDDNDHRFATQD
+372 PGDENDHRYALQK
-385 EDRVR
+385 EERLR
-390 FNTKGTISFDKGWFN
+390 FNTKGTLSFNKGWFN

-433 STSKTNGA
+433 STSKSNGA
-441 VTTSA
+441 ITTSA
-446 PGGQF
+446 PGGKIT
-451 MLENGTIVK
+451 LEDGTVIT

-474 MYNYSVR
+474 MYDYSVR

-489 QLIANFAGEAGP
+489 QIIANFAGSLGN
-501 TSHFIKVGAD
+501 TSHFIKLGAD
-511 FRNDG
+511 FRNEG
-516 NVGEGKIFGGVP
+516 NVGEGKIFGEIP
-528 MRTSSDNLS
+528 MRTASDNLS

-551 TLGLFAEESFV
+551 TLGLFAEESFN
-562 WRMGG
+562 WRMGN
-567 RNLNVVAGVRYDN
+567 RNLNIVAGVRYDK
-580 IFGFDDVLA
+580 IFGFDDVVA
-589 PRVNLSFDIIP
+589 PRVNVSFDIIP
-600 EHLSIRGG
+600 EHLTIRGG
-608 YGVTA
+608 YGITA
-613 KTPTLEMLNPQEAYF
+613 KAPTLEMLNPQEAYF
-628 DLLNFNNSQSADA
+628 DLLNFNNSQATGIQD
-641 AASQKFQVVTT
+641 SQKFQVVTT
-652 HAFDTKND
+652 HAFDAKNY

-671 VGVDFKLG
+671 VGVDFKIG
-679 QVTGQVTAFK
+679 RVTGQVTAFN
-689 DYSNNGYMYTTTAD
+689 DSSDNGYMYSTTLG
-703 SFQSVDMVTY
+703 SFRSVDMVTY
-713 APGEYPVDGSL
+713 QAVDYPADGSM

-729 VSREKIL
+729 SSRRKAL
-736 LSYLKPTN
+736 LSFAQATN
-744 EAAYETRGIEAT
+744 NASYQTRGIEAS

-779 SWKNGY
+779 SWSNGL
-785 SFDRANSGNYYNHM
+785 SFDRASSGNYYNHM
-799 GVFESRES
+799 GVFDMRKS
-807 SFYESLST
+807 SFYENLST

-839 ESSWAQYFNDEIA
+839 EGSWMKFENDEIP
-852 TKYISVKDGKMY
+852 TQYISVENGKAYNITEAML
-864 DFNESMFSQDEFKK
+864 DMDEFKK
-878 LDVRQDLDV
+878 LDVRSELDV

-894 YMSPILCMNLNVT
+894 YMSPVLCMNVNVT
-907 KEIKDFLRV
+907 KEIKDFLRI

-936 GSFRRRN
+936 GSFTRRN

-952 LSATIK
+952 LNATIK

>member
-1 MSLCIL
+1 
-7 SAQKNAKNINLN
+7 
-19 KLSMKNIA
+19 MKIFT
-27 KLCLMALA
+27 KLCVVVIMALS
-35 ALMVAMPSYAQQK
+35 LAMPSFAQQK
-48 ASLAGKVI
+48 ASLVGRVV
-56 SAETK
+56 SADTK
-61 QAVAYALVQVAET
+61 QAVAYALVHFPET

-79 TNAEGEFQIK
+79 TNSEGDFTIK
-89 QIAVGDR
+89 QIAAGNH
-96 KIQISFLGYE
+96 KMQISFLGYE
-106 NLEKVVTLKAGEN
+106 NLEQTITVKAGDN
-119 SLTFELKPA
+119 SLKFELVPA

-210 SNNANMQSLGAGKM
+210 SNNANLQSLGAGKM

-232 GAAAMA
+232 GSAAMA
-238 TPTSGIDMR
+238 TPTSGVDMR

-300 SATHGVQLGAAA
+300 SATHGVQLGAAG

-327 QYRPTEGYSHYERT
+327 QYRPTEGYSHYERV
-341 NAQVGYT
+341 NGQVGYT
-348 NNVGNWYTNST
+348 NSIGKWYTNST
-359 LSVGIYRDKAKPT
+359 LSVGVYRDKAKPT
-372 PGDDNDHRFATQD
+372 PGDENDFRYALQK
-385 EDRVR
+385 EERLR
-390 FNTKGTISFDKGWFN
+390 FNTKGTFSFNKGWFN

-420 YFEDEALN
+420 YFEDQAVN

-441 VTTSA
+441 ITTSA
-446 PGGQF
+446 PGGKF
-451 MLENGTIVK
+451 ILENGSVIT
-460 NPEGEYALRTPNTY
+460 NPDGEYALRTPNAY

-489 QLIANFAGEAGP
+489 QVIANFAGTAGS

-511 FRNDG
+511 FRNEG
-516 NVGEGKIFGGVP
+516 NVGEGKIFGGTP
-528 MRTSSDNLS
+528 LRTASDNLS

-551 TLGLFAEESFV
+551 TLGLFAEESFN
-562 WRMGG
+562 WAMGR
-567 RNLNVVAGVRYDN
+567 RNLNIVAGVRYDN
-580 IFGFDDVLA
+580 IFGFDDVVA

-608 YGVTA
+608 YGITA

-628 DLLNFNNSQSADA
+628 DLLNFNNSQSTV
-641 AASQKFQVVTT
+641 ASEKQKFQVVTT
-652 HAFDTKND
+652 HAFDTTND
-660 DLEMATTQKYE
+660 ELEMATTQKYE
-671 VGVDFKLG
+671 VGVDFKIG
-679 QVTGQVTAFK
+679 QVTGAITAFK
-689 DYSNNGYMYTTTAD
+689 DSSDNGYMFSTTVN

-713 APGEYPVDGSL
+713 EALYPEDGSM
-724 PILKE
+724 PALKE
-729 VSREKIL
+729 ASRRKVL
-736 LSYLKPTN
+736 LSYATPTN
-744 EAAYETRGIEAT
+744 NSSYETRGIEAS

-765 RTRFILDGA
+765 RTRFILDGV
-774 WTRTE
+774 WSRTE
-779 SWKNGY
+779 SWNNGL

-799 GVFESRES
+799 GVFNARKS
-807 SFYESLST
+807 SFYENLST

-839 ESSWAQYFNDEIA
+839 EGSWMLYENDEIP
-852 TKYISVKDGKMY
+852 THYISVNDGKLY
-864 DFNESMFSQDEFKK
+864 DFNESMLSQDEFKK
-878 LDVRQDLDV
+878 LDVRPDLDV
-887 RRNIRDS
+887 RRNIKDS
-894 YMSPILCMNLNVT
+894 YMSPVLCMNVNVT
-907 KEIKDFLRV
+907 KEIKDFLRI

-952 LSATIK
+952 LNATIK

>member
-1 MSLCIL
+1 MR
-7 SAQKNAKNINLN
+7 
-19 KLSMKNIA
+19 MKMFTR
-27 KLCLMALA
+27 LCLVTL
-35 ALMVAMPSYAQQK
+35 VAMLCVVSESFAQQK

-61 QAVAYALVQVAET
+61 QAVAYALVQLQSS

-79 TNAEGEFQIK
+79 TNADGEFQIK
-89 QIAVGDR
+89 QAAVGDH
-96 KIQISFLGYE
+96 KILISFLGYE
-106 NLEKVVTLKAGEN
+106 NLEQTITLKGGEN
-119 SLTFELKPA
+119 AITFSLVPA

-146 ATSSTIS
+146 ATASTIS

-200 TAIIMDGTPM
+200 TAIIMDGSPM

-232 GAAAMA
+232 GSAAMA

-288 VKLTMNPNLYQL
+288 VKLTMNPNLYQV
-300 SATHGVQLGAAA
+300 SANHGLQLGAEG
-312 SKAGALNYSADYSYS
+312 SKAGAINYSADYSYS
-327 QYRPTEGYSHYERT
+327 QYKPTEGYSHYERT

-348 NNVGNWYTNST
+348 NNIGKWYTNST
-359 LSVGIYRDKAKPT
+359 VSMGVYRDKAKPT
-372 PGDDNDHRFATQD
+372 PGDENDRRYALQK
-385 EDRVR
+385 EDRFR
-390 FNTKGTISFDKGWFN
+390 FNTKGTLSFNKGWFN

-413 TYTDKDS
+413 TVTDKDS
-420 YFEDEALN
+420 YFEDQALN

-433 STSKTNGA
+433 SNSKTNGA

-446 PGGQF
+446 AGGVNV
-451 MLENGTIVK
+451 EGGSKIT
-460 NPEGEYALRTPNTY
+460 NPDGEYAIRTPNTY

-481 GKELNTYA
+481 GKEMNTYA
-489 QLIANFAGEAGP
+489 QVIANFAGSVGN

-511 FRNDG
+511 YRNDG
-516 NVGEGKIFGGVP
+516 NVGEGKIFGGIP

-537 TQRERSYDDIPFMN
+537 SQRERSYDDIPFMN

-562 WRMGG
+562 WRMDG

-580 IFGFDDVLA
+580 IFGFDDVVA
-589 PRVNLSFDIIP
+589 PRVNVSFDIIP
-600 EHLSIRGG
+600 EHLTIRGG

-613 KTPTLEMLNPQEAYF
+613 KTPTLEMLNPQAAYF
-628 DLLNFNNSQSADA
+628 DLLNFNNSQSAEA

-652 HAFDTKND
+652 HAFDTRND
-660 DLEMATTQKYE
+660 DLEMATTQKVE
-671 VGVDFKLG
+671 LGVDFQIG
-679 QVTGQVTAFK
+679 QVSGQVTAFK
-689 DYSNNGYMYTTTAD
+689 DSSNNGYMYSTTLD

-713 APGEYPVDGSL
+713 AAVEYPADGSMPTL
-724 PILKE
+724 RE
-729 VSREKIL
+729 ASREKIL

-744 EAAYETRGIEAT
+744 NAAYETRGIEAS

-765 RTRFILDGA
+765 RTRFILDGV
-774 WTRTE
+774 WSRTE

-785 SFDRANSGNYYNHM
+785 SFDRGNSGNYYNHM
-799 GVFESRES
+799 GVFDSRES
-807 SFYESLST
+807 SYYENFST

-829 ISATANVIWR
+829 ISATANVIWS
-839 ESSWAQYFNDEIA
+839 ENSWMQYINDEIA
-852 TKYISVKDGKMY
+852 AKYISVKDGKVY
-864 DFNESMFSQDEFKK
+864 DFNEKMLEQDEFKV
-878 LDVRQDLDV
+878 LDVRADLDQ
-887 RRNIRDS
+887 RRNIKDS
-894 YMSPILCMNLNVT
+894 YMSPILCMNVNVT
-907 KEIKDFLRV
+907 KEIKDFLRI

-936 GSFRRRN
+936 GSFKRRN

>member
-1 MSLCIL
+1 
-7 SAQKNAKNINLN
+7 
-19 KLSMKNIA
+19 MKIFT
-27 KLCLMALA
+27 KLCVVMIMAISL
-35 ALMVAMPSYAQQK
+35 AMPSFAQQK
-48 ASLAGKVI
+48 ASLVGRVV
-56 SAETK
+56 SADTK
-61 QAVAYALVQVAET
+61 QAVAYALVHFPET

-79 TNAEGEFQIK
+79 TNSEGDFTIK
-89 QIAVGDR
+89 QIAAGNH
-96 KIQISFLGYE
+96 KMQISFLGYE
-106 NLEKVVTLKAGEN
+106 NLEQTITVKAGDN
-119 SLTFELKPA
+119 SLKFELVPA

-210 SNNANMQSLGAGKM
+210 SNNANLQSLGAGKM

-232 GAAAMA
+232 GSAAMA
-238 TPTSGIDMR
+238 TPTSGVDMR

-300 SATHGVQLGAAA
+300 SATHGVQLGAAG

-327 QYRPTEGYSHYERT
+327 QYRPTEGYSHYERV
-341 NAQVGYT
+341 NGQVGYT
-348 NNVGNWYTNST
+348 NSIGKWYTNST
-359 LSVGIYRDKAKPT
+359 LSLGVYRDKAKPT
-372 PGDDNDHRFATQD
+372 PGDENDFRYALQK
-385 EDRVR
+385 EDRLR
-390 FNTKGTISFDKGWFN
+390 FNTKGTLSFNKGWFN

-420 YFEDEALN
+420 YFEDQAVN

-441 VTTSA
+441 ITTSA
-446 PGGQF
+446 PGGKF
-451 MLENGTIVK
+451 TLENGSVIT
-460 NPEGEYALRTPNTY
+460 NPDGEYALRTPNAY

-489 QLIANFAGEAGP
+489 QVIANFAGTAGR

-511 FRNDG
+511 FRNEG
-516 NVGEGKIFGGVP
+516 NVGEGKIFGGTP
-528 MRTSSDNLS
+528 LRTASDNLS

-551 TLGLFAEESFV
+551 TLGLFAEESFN
-562 WRMGG
+562 WAMGR
-567 RNLNVVAGVRYDN
+567 RNLNIVAGVRYDN
-580 IFGFDDVLA
+580 IFGFDDVVA
-589 PRVNLSFDIIP
+589 PRVNVSFDIIP

-608 YGVTA
+608 YGITA

-628 DLLNFNNSQSADA
+628 DLLNFNNSQSTV
-641 AASQKFQVVTT
+641 ASEKQKFQVVTT
-652 HAFDTKND
+652 HAFDTTND
-660 DLEMATTQKYE
+660 ELEMATTQKYE
-671 VGVDFKLG
+671 VGVDFKIG
-679 QVTGQVTAFK
+679 QVTGAITAFK
-689 DYSNNGYMYTTTAD
+689 DSSDNGYMFSTTVNN
-703 SFQSVDMVTY
+703 FQSVDMVTY
-713 APGEYPVDGSL
+713 EALYPEDGSM
-724 PILKE
+724 PALKE
-729 VSREKIL
+729 ASRRKVL
-736 LSYLKPTN
+736 LSYATPTN
-744 EAAYETRGIEAT
+744 NSSYETRGIEAS

-765 RTRFILDGA
+765 RTRFILDGV
-774 WTRTE
+774 WSRTE
-779 SWKNGY
+779 SWNNGL

-799 GVFESRES
+799 GVFNARKS
-807 SFYESLST
+807 SFYENLST

-839 ESSWAQYFNDEIA
+839 EGSWMLYENDEIP
-852 TKYISVKDGKMY
+852 THYISVNDGKLY
-864 DFNESMFSQDEFKK
+864 DFNESMLSQDEFKK
-878 LDVRQDLDV
+878 LDVRPDLDV
-887 RRNIRDS
+887 RRNIKDS
-894 YMSPILCMNLNVT
+894 YMSPVLCMNVNVT
-907 KEIKDFLRV
+907 KEIKDFLRI

-952 LSATIK
+952 LNATIK

>member
-1 MSLCIL
+1 MKIL
-7 SAQKNAKNINLN
+7 T
-19 KLSMKNIA
+19 
-27 KLCLMALA
+27 KLCVVMIMAISL
-35 ALMVAMPSYAQQK
+35 VMPSFAQQK
-48 ASLAGKVI
+48 ASLVGRVV
-56 SAETK
+56 SADTK
-61 QAVAYALVQVAET
+61 QAVAYALVHFPET

-79 TNAEGEFQIK
+79 TNSEGDFTIK
-89 QIAVGDR
+89 QIAAGNH
-96 KIQISFLGYE
+96 KMQISFLGYE
-106 NLEKVVTLKAGEN
+106 NLEQTITVKAGDN
-119 SLTFELKPA
+119 SLKFELVPA

-210 SNNANMQSLGAGKM
+210 SNNANLQSLGAGKM

-232 GAAAMA
+232 GSAAMA
-238 TPTSGIDMR
+238 TPTSGVDMR

-300 SATHGVQLGAAA
+300 SATHGVQLGAAG

-327 QYRPTEGYSHYERT
+327 QYRPTEGYSHYERV
-341 NAQVGYT
+341 NGQVGYT
-348 NNVGNWYTNST
+348 NSIGKWYTNST
-359 LSVGIYRDKAKPT
+359 LSVGVYRDKAKPT
-372 PGDDNDHRFATQD
+372 PGDENDFRYALQK
-385 EDRVR
+385 EDRLR
-390 FNTKGTISFDKGWFN
+390 FNTKGTLSFNKGWFN

-420 YFEDEALN
+420 YFEDQAVN

-441 VTTSA
+441 ITTSA
-446 PGGQF
+446 PGGKF
-451 MLENGTIVK
+451 TLENGSVIT
-460 NPEGEYALRTPNTY
+460 NPDGEYALRTPNAY

-489 QLIANFAGEAGP
+489 QVIANFAGTAGR

-511 FRNDG
+511 FRNEG
-516 NVGEGKIFGGVP
+516 NVGEGKIFGGTP
-528 MRTSSDNLS
+528 LRTASDNLS

-551 TLGLFAEESFV
+551 TLGLFAEESFN
-562 WRMGG
+562 WAMGR
-567 RNLNVVAGVRYDN
+567 RNLNIVAGVRYDN
-580 IFGFDDVLA
+580 IFGFDDVVA

-608 YGVTA
+608 YGITA

-628 DLLNFNNSQSADA
+628 DLLNFNNSQSTV
-641 AASQKFQVVTT
+641 ASEKQKFQVVTT
-652 HAFDTKND
+652 HAFDTTND
-660 DLEMATTQKYE
+660 ELEMATTQKYE
-671 VGVDFKLG
+671 VGVDFKIG
-679 QVTGQVTAFK
+679 QVTGAITAFK
-689 DYSNNGYMYTTTAD
+689 DSSDNGYMFSTTVN

-713 APGEYPVDGSL
+713 EALYPEDGSM
-724 PILKE
+724 PALKE
-729 VSREKIL
+729 ASRRKVL
-736 LSYLKPTN
+736 LSYATPTN
-744 EAAYETRGIEAT
+744 NSSYETRGIEAS

-765 RTRFILDGA
+765 RTRFILDGV
-774 WTRTE
+774 WSRTE
-779 SWKNGY
+779 SWNNGL

-799 GVFESRES
+799 GVFNARKS
-807 SFYESLST
+807 SFYENLST

-839 ESSWAQYFNDEIA
+839 EGSWMLYENDEIP
-852 TKYISVKDGKMY
+852 THYISVNDGKLY
-864 DFNESMFSQDEFKK
+864 DFNESMLSQDEFKK
-878 LDVRQDLDV
+878 LDVRPDLDV
-887 RRNIRDS
+887 RRNIKDS
-894 YMSPILCMNLNVT
+894 YMSPVLCMNVNVT
-907 KEIKDFLRV
+907 KEIKDFLRI

-952 LSATIK
+952 LNATIK

>member
-1 MSLCIL
+1 MR
-7 SAQKNAKNINLN
+7 
-19 KLSMKNIA
+19 MKTLT
-27 KLCLMALA
+27 KLCLVTL
-35 ALMVAMPSYAQQK
+35 VAMLGIVSESFAQQK

-61 QAVAYALVQVAET
+61 QAVAYALVQLQSS

-79 TNAEGEFQIK
+79 TNADGEFQIK
-89 QIAVGDR
+89 QAAVGDH
-96 KIQISFLGYE
+96 KILISFLGFE
-106 NLEKVVTLKAGEN
+106 NLEQTITLKGGEN
-119 SLTFELKPA
+119 TITFTMAPA

-146 ATSSTIS
+146 ATASTIS

-190 FSIRG
+190 FAIRG

-200 TAIIMDGTPM
+200 TAIIMDGSPM

-224 PFAASDAP
+224 PFAASDSP
-232 GAAAMA
+232 GSAAMA

-274 AVIVNSKAGRAPLN
+274 AVIVNSKAGRSPLN
-288 VKLTMNPNLYQL
+288 VKLTMNPNLYQV
-300 SATHGVQLGAAA
+300 SANHGLQLGAAG
-312 SKAGALNYSADYSYS
+312 SKAGAINYSADYSYS
-327 QYRPTEGYSHYERT
+327 QYKPTEGYSHYERT

-348 NNVGNWYTNST
+348 NNIGKWYTNST
-359 LSVGIYRDKAKPT
+359 LSMGVYRDKAKPT
-372 PGDDNDHRFATQD
+372 PGDDNDRRYALQQ
-385 EDRVR
+385 EDRFR
-390 FNTKGTISFDKGWFN
+390 FNTKGTFSFNNGWFN

-413 TYTDKDS
+413 TVTDKDS
-420 YFEDEALN
+420 YYEDQAVN

-433 STSKTNGA
+433 SNSKTNGA

-446 PGGQF
+446 AGGVNV
-451 MLENGTIVK
+451 EGGNKIV
-460 NPEGEYALRTPNTY
+460 NPDGEYATRTPNTY

-481 GKELNTYA
+481 GKEMNTYA
-489 QLIANFAGEAGP
+489 QVIANFAGSVGS
-501 TSHFIKVGAD
+501 TSHYIKLGAD
-511 FRNDG
+511 YRNEG
-516 NVGEGKIFGGVP
+516 NVGEGKIFGGIP
-528 MRTSSDNLS
+528 LRSASDNLS

-580 IFGFDDVLA
+580 IFGFDDVFA
-589 PRVNLSFDIIP
+589 PRVNASFDIIP

-628 DLLNFNNSQSADA
+628 DLLNFNNSQSTVAADN
-641 AASQKFQVVTT
+641 QKFQVVTT
-652 HAFDTKND
+652 HSFDSKNS
-660 DLEMATTQKYE
+660 DLKMATTQKYE
-671 VGVDFKLG
+671 LGLDFQIG

-689 DYSNNGYMYTTTAD
+689 DCSDNGYMYSVTTDT
-703 SFQSVDMVTY
+703 FKSVDLVTY
-713 APGEYPVDGSL
+713 EAIYPEDGSMPTL
-724 PILKE
+724 TE
-729 VSREKIL
+729 ASRRKVL
-736 LSYLKPTN
+736 LSYATPTN
-744 EAAYETRGIEAT
+744 NAAYETRGVEAT

-765 RTRFILDGA
+765 RTRFILDGV
-774 WTRTE
+774 WSRTE
-779 SWKNGY
+779 SWNSGL

-799 GVFESRES
+799 GVFNMRKS
-807 SFYESLST
+807 SFYENFST

-829 ISATANVIWR
+829 VSATANVIWR
-839 ESSWAQYFNDEIA
+839 EGSWMKYENDEIA
-852 TKYISVKDGKMY
+852 TQYISVNDGKLY
-864 DFNESMFSQDEFKK
+864 DLTEQMLTQDEFKK
-878 LDVRQDLDV
+878 LDVRPDLDQ
-887 RRNIRDS
+887 RRNIKDS
-894 YMSPILCMNLNVT
+894 YMSPVLCMNVNVT
-907 KEIKDFLRV
+907 KEIKDILRI

-936 GSFRRRN
+936 GSFTRRN

-952 LSATIK
+952 LSATFK